1 MKRTL
6 FWALVAINVVLLA
19 ALVMPYM
26 QGNTAMAQRAGAGGG
41 RRPEIMMI
49 PGQAIGGGSNDIV
62 YLVDTANRRLAAV
75 SLNQK
80 GNGLDTLS
88 PQDLERAFNDR
99 AAPEPNN
106 GKTGG
111 AKTGGKTTTR

>member
-19 ALVMPYM
+19 ALVMPYI
-26 QGNTAMAQRAGAGGG
+26 QGNTAMAQRAGAGNG

-49 PGQAIGGGSNDIV
+49 PGQAIGNGSNDIV

-99 AAPEPNN
+99 SAPAPKD

-111 AKTGGKTTTR
+111 RTTTR